1 MITAKLFLH
10 GVPDSP
16 AIWRPLLAA
25 LNLGDAAVA
34 VPALPGFTGPNAAG
48 FPATKEAYADWAVGQ
63 AEALFAVHG
72 PVDIVGHD
80 WGALIAQRV
89 AMLRPDLIRSWALS
103 NAVIDPDYRGHWIAR
118 IWNTP
123 ILGEI
128 FMALSRPGK
137 LAEGLAAQG
146 IPADIA
152 AEEAAQW
159 ANKDKRRAILKL
171 YRSAKGLSFAHDW
184 ALDIAKLPAN
194 GALIWGADD
203 PYVALAVAQRFA
215 ANNSTQLAVIDG
227 AGHWAIAER
236 PAEVAAALMKFWSQI
251 GGAVPLDDAA
261 PLHLIR
267 I

>member
-1 MITAKLFLH
+1 MTAKLFIH

-25 LNLGDAAVA
+25 LDLGDTPVA
-34 VPALPGFTGPNAAG
+34 VPALPGFTGPLPAG
-48 FPATKEAYADWAVGQ
+48 FSATKEAYADWAVEQ

-72 PVDIVGHD
+72 AIDIVGHD

-89 AMLRPDLIRSWALS
+89 AMLRPDLLRSWAIS
-103 NAVIDPDYRGHWIAR
+103 NAVIDPDYRGHRLAR

-128 FMALSRPGK
+128 FMALSKPAK

-146 IPADIA
+146 MPADIA

-159 ANKDKRRAILKL
+159 ANRDKRRAILKL

-184 ALDIAKLPAN
+184 ALDIPRLPAN
-194 GALIWGADD
+194 GTLIWGAGD
-203 PYVALAVAQRFA
+203 PYVALSVAQRFA
-215 ANNSTQLAVIDG
+215 ANTGMPLAVIGG

-236 PAEVAAALMKFWSQI
+236 PTDVAAALPDFWN
-251 GGAVPLDDAA
+251 GL
-261 PLHLIR
+261 
-267 I
+267 

>member
-1 MITAKLFLH
+1 MTTAKLFLH

-25 LNLGDAAVA
+25 LDLGDTPIA
-34 VPALPGFTGPNAAG
+34 VPALPGFTAPLPAG

-63 AEALFAVHG
+63 AEALFAQHG
-72 PVDIVGHD
+72 PIDIIGHD

-89 AMLRPDLIRSWALS
+89 AMLRPDLLRSWAIS
-103 NAVIDPDYRGHWIAR
+103 NAVIDPDYRGHRVAR

-128 FMALSRPGK
+128 FMALSKPAK

-146 IPADIA
+146 MPADIA
-152 AEEAAQW
+152 AEEADQW
-159 ANKDKRRAILKL
+159 RNKDKRRAILKL
-171 YRSAKGLSFAHDW
+171 YRSAKGLSFEHDW
-184 ALDIAKLPAN
+184 ARDVGKVPAQ

-203 PYVALAVAQRFA
+203 PYVQLSVAQRFS
-215 ANNSTQLAVIDG
+215 ANTGIPLTVIDG

-236 PAEVAAALMKFWSQI
+236 PAEVAAALHRFWST
-251 GGAVPLDDAA
+251 L
-261 PLHLIR
+261 
-267 I
+267 